1 MDNQKSPTSLFT
13 SSQPYKLT
21 NRHTNILPQNH
32 TLSQGLRHSRSE
44 YKHMLNT
51 SKLDIKH
58 NQKCNHLG
66 KQSKALSLAL
76 FHFLQ
81 HTFIRNYAYRGIA
94 R

>member
-1 MDNQKSPTSLFT
+1 
-13 SSQPYKLT
+13 
-21 NRHTNILPQNH
+21 
-32 TLSQGLRHSRSE
+32 
-44 YKHMLNT
+44 MLNT

>member
-1 MDNQKSPTSLFT
+1 
-13 SSQPYKLT
+13 
-21 NRHTNILPQNH
+21 
-32 TLSQGLRHSRSE
+32 
-44 YKHMLNT
+44 MLNT
-51 SKLDIKH
+51 SKLTNRG
-58 NQKCNHLG
+58 NQMDNHLG